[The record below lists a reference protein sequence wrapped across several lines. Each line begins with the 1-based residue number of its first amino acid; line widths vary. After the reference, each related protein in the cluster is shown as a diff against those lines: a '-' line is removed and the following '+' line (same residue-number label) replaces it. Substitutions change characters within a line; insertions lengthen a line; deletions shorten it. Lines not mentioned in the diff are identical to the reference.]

1 MLPLFII
8 APLLELIVLSLPRKA
23 AMAKAGI
30 VLGLLLSAA
39 QVVLTLWRPPQMLD
53 ASGALNHYFSFG
65 LGMDPISRIML
76 VTIGL
81 VVFITVLVARA
92 TLASPRD
99 LRHFLSV
106 LLVTMIG
113 MNGMCLV
120 RDLFSLYVFLEIVAV
135 SSFILIAIHRGRDAL
150 EGAFK
155 YIILSAVASVLM
167 VLAISLLLLTTG
179 STKFDAVHDAL
190 GDSSG
195 DLFTRRL
202 KRVAEEC
209 AIGDRLGN
217 LIGELSK
224 GLKQRVGLAHAMID
238 DPEILVLDE
247 PTSGLDPNQI
257 VEIRDIIRSIGKDK
271 TIVLSTHIL
280 SEAEATCDRIVII
293 DKGRIVADGSTEMLK
308 MGTGQDKTIYL
319 TLKDTGL
326 AQAREVISGV
336 KGVSRIDEEPSAADE
351 LRLKL
356 TMSTPDDPREAIYQ
370 AIKTTDRTLLE
381 LHQEGKSLEKIFR
394 ELTQEE

>member
-1 MLPLFII
+1 MFFSDTGGIVMIHVEKLTKYYGELCAVNNIDLDIRKGEIMGLLGPNGAGKTTTLRMLTGYLEPSSGKIRVKDFTTDQDMLSIKRLMGYLPES
-8 APLLELIVLSLPRKA
+8 APLYHNMLVYDYLEYV
-23 AMAKAGI
+23 AK
-30 VLGLLLSAA
+30 VRGLE
-39 QVVLTLWRPPQMLD
+39 
-53 ASGALNHYFSFG
+53 GEKKN
-65 LGMDPISRIML
+65 SRIKTMAEL
-76 VTIGL
+76 CGL
-81 VVFITVLVARA
+81 KGIMHKT
-92 TLASPRD
+92 
-99 LRHFLSV
+99 
-106 LLVTMIG
+106 
-113 MNGMCLV
+113 
-120 RDLFSLYVFLEIVAV
+120 
-135 SSFILIAIHRGRDAL
+135 
-150 EGAFK
+150 
-155 YIILSAVASVLM
+155 
-167 VLAISLLLLTTG
+167 
-179 STKFDAVHDAL
+179 
-190 GDSSG
+190 
-195 DLFTRRL
+195 
-202 KRVAEEC
+202 
-209 AIGDRLGN
+209 
-217 LIGELSK
+217 IGELSK